1 MAKTN
6 GTLHIPGY
14 VIEPRYIVRLQNG
27 DYFLRAERGPDGSTD
42 REHATQFLVR
52 DGEWNADGW
61 ARRLNGTVEVA
72 R

>member
-14 VIEPRYIVRLQNG
+14 KIEPRYIVRLQSG
-27 DYFLRAERGPDGSTD
+27 AYFFRAERGPDGSTD
-42 REHATQFLVR
+42 RAYATQFLVR

-61 ARRLNGTVEVA
+61 AKRLLGTVEVA
-72 R
+72 